1 MVLAGHAGED
11 RAPDQRRPLRDDDLG
26 QPGVPREE
34 YIAQS
39 RFVAVLAHLHLQVGG
54 QPVDLV
60 AVTTDKDQVA
70 GLEPVALER
79 PVILV
84 IEEGD
89 RAHTGVR
96 AEVEGLARRTDEGR
110 GGRHRQLVQP
120 VLEVVVLHQRVGV
133 TAEVGRDR
141 FALPHGQQPLAEEDD
156 DDDRPDELRYAEHG
170 PCEEADVAGA

>member
-1 MVLAGHAGED
+1 MPGKTALPINAD
-11 RAPDQRRPLRDDDLG
+11 RSGTTTSANPES
-26 QPGVPREE
+26 PREE

-84 IEEGD
+84 IEEATARTPAYALRS
-89 RAHTGVR
+89 RALRDVPT
-96 AEVEGLARRTDEGR
+96 R
-110 GGRHRQLVQP
+110 G
-120 VLEVVVLHQRVGV
+120 E
-133 TAEVGRDR
+133 
-141 FALPHGQQPLAEEDD
+141 
-156 DDDRPDELRYAEHG
+156 
-170 PCEEADVAGA
+170 VAGTASWCSPCSRL